1 MTDGIAGRGM
11 TDSLAVKRIGIF
23 GHVGNGN
30 LGDEAIFSVVIQN
43 IRSRYPSAEICCFT
57 INPDD
62 TRRRHKLAA
71 FPIRKR
77 ARPDAP
83 ETEQGRAP
91 ENSWAARPGG
101 GPSALSERI
110 KNRLKAVPW
119 IYPLLRK
126 APRIFHALKATLQEP
141 GFLLQCYRN
150 LKGVDLLII
159 AGSQQL
165 IDYVAG
171 GAWGHPYTLFKWVLL
186 AKARKTK
193 VAFVSCGAGPIRSV
207 LGGFFIRTALSVAQ
221 YRSYRDEASRKCVA
235 ELGVAR
241 TDPVF
246 PDLVYSLRVDDTAFP
261 GNAPASARPVVG
273 INPLPFLEPRY
284 WVGGSA
290 QNYEI
295 YTRKLADF
303 ASWLIQRGHDVLFF
317 PTQLCGDPPV
327 IDDIRSLMHQ
337 SDIPDVEKHVIDYPV
352 RSFDDLVSAISMT
365 DTVVATRFHGVV
377 VSYLLNRPVLG
388 IAYAIK
394 TNDLMEQMGQGE
406 FALDILRLEPK
417 SLQEQFLALESR
429 KATIKT
435 ALAERIAA
443 HRQAL
448 DVQYDRVF
456 RLLQQ
461 DS

>member
-1 MTDGIAGRGM
+1 MTDA
-11 TDSLAVKRIGIF
+11 SAVKRIGIF
-23 GHVGNGN
+23 GHVGSGN

-62 TRRRHKLAA
+62 TSQRHKLDAY
-71 FPIRKR
+71 PIRRRDKPR
-77 ARPDAP
+77 AYPAVSEP
-83 ETEQGRAP
+83 ESEKEPEDNRAYRQGRP
-91 ENSWAARPGG
+91 P
-101 GPSALSERI
+101 ALSERI
-110 KNRLKAVPW
+110 KHGLKAVPGV
-119 IYPLLRK
+119 YLLLSK
-126 APRIFHALKATLQEP
+126 VPRILQALKAAVREP
-141 GFLLQCYRN
+141 GFLLRSYRN

-193 VAFVSCGAGPIRSV
+193 IAFVSCGAGPIRSA
-207 LGGFFIRTALSVAQ
+207 LGGFFIRTALSIAQ

-235 ELGVAR
+235 ELGVSAA
-241 TDPVF
+241 DPVF
-246 PDLVYSLRVDDTAFP
+246 PDLVYSLRVDDAAPRGHT
-261 GNAPASARPVVG
+261 PASARPVVG

-284 WVGGSA
+284 WVGGSV

-295 YTRKLADF
+295 YTGLLADF
-303 ASWLIQRGHDVLFF
+303 AAWLIQRGHDVLFF
-317 PTQLCGDPPV
+317 PTQLRGDPPV
-327 IDDIRSLMHQ
+327 IDDIRTRMRQ
-337 SDIPDVEKHVIDYPV
+337 SGIPDLEKHVIDHPV
-352 RSFDDLVSAISMT
+352 RSFDDLVSAISRT
-365 DTVVATRFHGVV
+365 DLVVATRFHGVV

-388 IAYAIK
+388 IAYAVK

-406 FALDILRLEPK
+406 FALDILRLELK

-429 KATIKT
+429 KAAIKT
-435 ALAERIAA
+435 ALGQHIAA
-443 HRQAL
+443 QRQAL

-461 DS
+461 DG